1 MIQIDSFAR
10 KKKTSTS
17 SSTGSSGT
25 GFANTSPS
33 SSSQWTGELETHYFW
48 GQPYNGTQD
57 VEGDLTGVG
66 SINATGEIFTV
77 GNITTNDSISCEGLT
92 VTDSA
97 TIKDI
102 VSDTIDSGYIHS
114 DTGSIDEFGSASA
127 NITELD
133 AEEIVTERLTVT
145 KQAHF
150 FNLTIDEIKSVGGQ
164 VILSAGN
171 ATVDHVTEMSGQYV
185 LAWKKTDDEN
195 GVENQFIVGDQVI
208 CQTFN
213 KTDAT
218 GQNVTNKYYWGLV
231 TSVGIGSY
239 TIDGE
244 EVACHYIVLS
254 NQYFDGSSTPEPG
267 DKICQLGY
275 RGNDDPARQ
284 SAIIL
289 SAYQS
294 PDPNVTAPSIVQYA
308 GISSFSLNGCIVN
321 QMSPSSNLFTGE
333 FKVVNSGTTT
343 DIIDLIQG
351 QYPQVIVDSEQ
362 AWMMA
367 DSSGKTYVG
376 TDYQNVPTTI
386 QAFLGSQII
395 PYSEWITGSQIKY
408 RNQTYRLTGT
418 SPSPATG
425 TGLLI
430 SSITRNT
437 NDVTIGWTY
446 TPNTSYDTQTQTTVN
461 HGTSVSNTDL
471 EITLVFTHSG
481 TTYTVTKKVPF
492 NVIKASAVTQGAD
505 AEFDKLMIDKLD
517 LTVTLDNKLTCKVD
531 AKVFHVR
538 GSSITQVTD
547 LTDYSASL
555 ILSNNDTVT
564 LSKST
569 YFYRTSNISNSYSS
583 MTNPPTSAVLKLFKS
598 GTLMD
603 EVPVAIKFDSGSIF
617 TITDNAITSAV
628 SQANGYTDSQVSVVT
643 QTANSIS
650 SRVTAIENDYV
661 TSSELT
667 QTANN
672 IQLNVYDDLRNRTG
686 IDITNGKITLNGN
699 TEISG
704 NLTLSNSTQGFT
716 LQGSDGITQIAPQSI
731 GTYNDFK
738 NRTTTSLQLS
748 YRCTEPGIE
757 GTNNNWIFTINAN
770 YNIGVIQS
778 GNTITIR
785 PDFYRDFT
793 NSYTGGSL
801 SNYTVTR
808 VTYVIFEDSS
818 QRASGNVTSSDISY
832 TSAGGNIILGVTYIL
847 DVSGSNFP
855 DIGGAYVIPSVNSFT
870 CCRITVPNE
879 AYMLIGYD
887 GVAINFGTSATAYM
901 GAESTTFS
909 YGNYGLQISN
919 TGVKRWTGT
928 EWLGID
934 QLNVKTYSSS
944 NSNVTLGD
952 TDEFLIFTG
961 AGTNYLTLGTGHR
974 KGRKIY
980 VKDRGSGTVAIGGGG
995 DIYAQNS
1002 NSPSA
1007 SISINNTMI
1016 FLIWDGSAWNLGYCG

>member
-66 SINATGEIFTV
+66 GVTASGNISTSGEIFAT
-77 GNITTNDSISCEGLT
+77 GNITTNDSVSCEGLT

-97 TIKDI
+97 TINDI
-102 VSDTIDSGYIHS
+102 VATSIDSDYIHS
-114 DTGSIDEFGSASA
+114 DEGSIDEFGSLTA
-127 NITELD
+127 NITDLTVEQ
-133 AEEIVTERLTVT
+133 LTVT

-164 VILSAGN
+164 IILSAGN
-171 ATVDHVTEMSGQYV
+171 ATIDYVTDMGSSYI

-195 GVENQFIVGDQVI
+195 GVENQFIAGDQVI

-213 KTDAT
+213 RTDAT
-218 GQNVTNKYYWGLV
+218 GQNVSNKYYWALV
-231 TSVGIGSY
+231 NSIGTGTY

-244 EVACHYIVLS
+244 DVECHFINLS
-254 NQYFDGSSTPEPG
+254 KTSYDGSSVPEVG

-275 RGNDDPARQ
+275 RGNDDSARQ

-289 SAYQS
+289 SAYKS

-308 GISSFSLNGCIVN
+308 GIDSFSLQGCIVN
-321 QMSPSSNLFTGE
+321 KMSPSENLFTGN
-333 FKVVNSGTTT
+333 FKVVNGSSTT
-343 DIIDLIQG
+343 DVIDLIQG

-418 SPSPATG
+418 APSPGAG

-446 TPNTSYDTQTQTTVN
+446 TPNVSYDTQTQTTVN
-461 HGTSVSNTDL
+461 NGTSVSNTDM

-505 AEFDKLMIDKLD
+505 AEIDKLMVDKLD

-531 AKVFHVR
+531 AKVFHVK
-538 GSSITQVTD
+538 GSQISQLTD
-547 LTDYSASL
+547 LTDYTANL
-555 ILSNNDTVT
+555 LLSNNDTVT

-583 MTNPPTSAVLKLFKS
+583 MTNPPTSAVLRLYKS
-598 GTLMD
+598 GTLVD

-672 IQLNVYDDLRNRTG
+672 IQLNVYDELRNKTG
-686 IDITNGKITLNGN
+686 IDIANGKITLNGN
-699 TEISG
+699 TDVNG
-704 NLTLSNSTQGFT
+704 TLTLSDSNQGFI
-716 LQGSDGITQIAPQSI
+716 LQGSEGLTQISPQSI
-731 GTYNDFK
+731 GTYTNFR
-738 NRTTTSLQLS
+738 NRSFTTVTKVV
-748 YRCTEPGIE
+748 RDNEPGDSD
-757 GTNNNWIFTINAN
+757 GAGN
-770 YNIGVIQS
+770 YMFRFSSQIPIGVVGS
-778 GNTITIR
+778 GKTITISPGTR
-785 PDFYRDFT
+785 TYYNTR
-793 NSYTGGSL
+793 GV
-801 SNYTVTR
+801 TVTGAEG
-808 VTYVIFEDSS
+808 VKTYTIFEDGV
-818 QRASGNVTSSDISY
+818 QKASGNWSSGDFTY
-832 TSAGGNIILGVTYIL
+832 TCAGGSITV
-847 DVSGSNFP
+847 VF
-855 DIGGAYVIPSVNSFT
+855 SVNTIISGADLPEDLAYAIPNATVSFSASFS
-870 CCRITVPNE
+870 IPND

-887 GVAINFGTSATAYM
+887 GMAINFGTSATAYM
-901 GAESTTFS
+901 GAESTTFY

-919 TGVKRWTGT
+919 AGLKKWNGSN
-928 EWLGID
+928 WIGLND
-934 QLNVKTYSSS
+934 LNVKTFSTSY
-944 NSNVTLGD
+944 TLAD
-952 TDEFLIFTG
+952 SDDFLIFQ
-961 AGTNYLTLGTGHR
+961 GTSSTTLTLGNGGR

-980 VKDRGSGTVAIGGGG
+980 VKDRGSGGLTLSGT
-995 DIYAQNS
+995 IYKQNDRSSS
-1002 NSPSA
+1002 NSVSM
-1007 SISINNTMI
+1007 SDTMV